1 MLPSIARLQIP
12 NFHRER
18 LLIIHCSQM
27 TTLSAEVRR
36 NWNELFSSLWSEVLQ
51 DSQLA
56 KQPPSLAI
64 AFSKGLRA
72 GTAPSLASAEP
83 FIITIP
89 MGFAKGL
96 HNEVQGLSDQLSLLA
111 FDSLSSSRAAANQTL
126 ELVESFSVSFI
137 LLHEIF
143 HLIAGHA
150 AWVNR
155 RSRNLSF
162 EQGKMGLPLS
172 YAASQSYAAAA
183 KAYLLECEADC
194 SAIQWMCQI
203 LHPVLLHRLLE
214 TQNKPIQFL
223 SGRRRAIG
231 FRILLASIWLA
242 IRRLESAREELLRN
256 NSKTH
261 PLPTTRVFGAFGT
274 LLMHYSRI
282 SNVRYD
288 SDGGAQHKLSETD
301 ITAIRRFLR
310 LVLGPVLTCDWNPE
324 RTGLPPDSLEA
335 QMRFYLRDWAN
346 HLLNKP
352 VTTLVGRELLRMEKQ
367 RFRMHRS
374 LSRFRYYS
382 AAELTDSPSRKAKP
396 RVSTR

>member
-1 MLPSIARLQIP
+1 
-12 NFHRER
+12 
-18 LLIIHCSQM
+18 M
-27 TTLSAEVRR
+27 TTLSAEVKK
-36 NWNELFSSLWSEVLQ
+36 NWNQLFSSLWSAVLQ
-51 DSQLA
+51 DSQLS

-64 AFSKGLRA
+64 TFSKALQA
-72 GTAPSLASAEP
+72 GTAPSLASVEP
-83 FIITIP
+83 FVITVPI
-89 MGFAKGL
+89 GFAKGL
-96 HNEVQGLSDQLSLLA
+96 HDEVQRLSDQLPLLA
-111 FDSLSSSRAAANQTL
+111 FDSPPSSRDAAKQTL

-150 AWVNR
+150 GWVNR
-155 RSRNLSF
+155 RSGSLSF
-162 EQGKMGLPLS
+162 EHGQMGLPLS
-172 YAASQSYAAAA
+172 YAASKSYAAAA
-183 KAYLLECEADC
+183 KAYLLESEADC
-194 SAIQWMCQI
+194 SAIQWMCQV

-214 TQNKPIQFL
+214 TQNRPIQFL
-223 SGRRRAIG
+223 SGRNRANA

-301 ITAIRRFLR
+301 ITSIRRFLR
-310 LVLGPVLTCDWNPE
+310 IVLGPVLKCDWNPE

-352 VTTLVGRELLRMEKQ
+352 VTTVVGRELLRMEKE

-382 AAELTDSPSRKAKP
+382 AAELTDSPSREAKP
-396 RVSTR
+396 RVPTR